1 MAQLKTQIP
10 ALALFFLLN
19 NLLVKQVI
27 SYPLLKTN
35 GGNVDVMLPNDHLLK
50 RQITTKAIKMGLKAA
65 KRLILKYNVVLI
77 ILIVVRKNEK
87 CRNTFNP
94 IFDYELDVNGS
105 DVRPTLNDAYTI
117 VLSWTI

>member
-77 ILIVVRKNEK
+77 ILIVVVICIITWCRKK
-87 CRNTFNP
+87 GKIMQSIIDF
-94 IFDYELDVNGS
+94 IDFIL
-105 DVRPTLNDAYTI
+105 L
-117 VLSWTI
+117 